1 MTVVQPD
8 TRVVAGPIDMT
19 GANDRVVRKA
29 PDLFIDAASAAAAR
43 RDAARR
49 PAGIP

>member
-8 TRVVAGPIDMT
+8 TRVVAGPIDTT
-19 GANDRVVRKA
+19 GANDGGVREA
-29 PDLFIDAASAAAAR
+29 PGPFIDAAAAVAAR